1 MNLAVKQEGRF
12 ARLVLSGCDAI
23 DHVNAAAVKAQALT
37 LLADATDVAVDL
49 SDIEFIDSAGVGVLV
64 ALFKNSRLKGGRAR
78 FCGLRPGVRSVL
90 EIIRLDQIF
99 EIYDDVQAAMRA

>member
-12 ARLVLSGCDAI
+12 ARLVLSGSDAI
-23 DHVNAAAVKAQALT
+23 DHVNAAAVKAQALA
-37 LLADATDVAVDL
+37 LLGDATDVAVDL
-49 SDIEFIDSAGVGVLV
+49 SEIEFIDSAGVGVLV

-78 FCGLRPGVRSVL
+78 FCGLRPGVRGVL

-99 EIYDDVQAAMRA
+99 EIYDDVQAAVRG